1 MPFWTLVRR
10 LVALIPISA
19 IVLAWRHC
27 VVSAA
32 PVGFKV
38 PKPTSVPSIALIGP
52 ANGSKDL
59 TSDPVAN
66 SGSAS
71 GSGHM
76 RGSLISESKV
86 NSGPPDR
93 TDARPWNCEPMTI
106 HDVETAAPRSIP
118 AEHNRRCPQTRACGA
133 TEFLVMGAAVMS

>member
-38 PKPTSVPSIALIGP
+38 PKPTSVPSVALIGP

-106 HDVETAAPRSIP
+106 HDVETAAPRSTP
-118 AEHNRRCPQTRACGA
+118 AEHNRVAPKLAH
-133 TEFLVMGAAVMS
+133 AALLSFSSWGRR